1 MPPSSDQPGR
11 RPTGS
16 PGAEPMKSITLSDVA
31 RMAGLSPITV
41 SRALNKPE
49 LVRPETV
56 EKVRQAVALTGYIP
70 NLLAGGLASRRS
82 RLIAAIVPQL
92 FNAMFAQTVQGLGDR
107 LAQHGYHLLL
117 SLSEYSKD
125 REAQLVAALLS
136 RRPDGIVLTGINH
149 GAETRRLLM
158 SSSVPVVE
166 TWDLTPTPIDM
177 LVGFSHVKIGETI
190 GRYLLAKG
198 CRHFGLVW
206 ADDERA
212 ALRRKGLESVLA
224 EEGLAVTQAAIT
236 PLPTT
241 LGLGRQGLATLLQS
255 GKKIDVVVCSS
266 DSLAQGVLIEAQ
278 SRGIPIPG
286 AMGLMGFG
294 DLDFSAYTVPTITSI
309 HIDKY
314 AIGTRAAD
322 ALIARIENR
331 PAAESVIDVGFTLV
345 EREST

>member
-1 MPPSSDQPGR
+1 MSQLSDRPDPRQPGSA
-11 RPTGS
+11 T
-16 PGAEPMKSITLSDVA
+16 AEPAKSVTLSDVA
-31 RMAGLSPITV
+31 RVAGLSPITV

-56 EKVRQAVALTGYIP
+56 EKVRQAVTLTGYIP

-117 SLSEYSKD
+117 SLSEYSKE

-136 RRPDGIVLTGINH
+136 RRPDGMVLTGINH
-149 GAETRRLLM
+149 GTETRKLLM

-177 LVGFSHVKIGETI
+177 LVGFSHLKIGETI
-190 GRYLLAKG
+190 GRYLLGKG

-224 EEGLAVTQAAIT
+224 EQGITITQAAIT

-241 LGLGRQGLATLLQS
+241 LGLGRQGFSVLIES
-255 GKKIDVVVCSS
+255 GKPLDVVVCSS
-266 DSLAQGVLIEAQ
+266 DALAQGVLIEAQ
-278 SRGIPIPG
+278 SRGIAIPG
-286 AMGLMGFG
+286 AMRLMGFG
-294 DLDFSAYTVPTITSI
+294 DLDFSAYTVPTLTSI

-322 ALIARIENR
+322 ALIARIEQR
-331 PAAESVIDVGFTLV
+331 PAAESIIDVGFTLI